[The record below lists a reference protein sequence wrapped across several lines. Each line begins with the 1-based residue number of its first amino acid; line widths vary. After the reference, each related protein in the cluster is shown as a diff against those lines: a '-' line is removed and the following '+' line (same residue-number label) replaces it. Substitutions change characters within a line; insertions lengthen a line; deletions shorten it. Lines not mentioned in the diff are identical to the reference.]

1 MYDNVLAMDRQNVT
15 IKDIAI
21 KTGVS
26 KSTVSRVLCNDIHV
40 SPETRA
46 KVLACAKALDFE
58 PNYFAKALKTQ
69 RSKTIA
75 FFVPNI
81 EIMIYP
87 AIIQAMEVESLKRG
101 YTILLCDIQE
111 NKAIAKEYIRKLK
124 SGSVDGFIFSTAFGD
139 EKENEE
145 ILEAKETGLPCL
157 NLLRIDGSDLPSVS
171 LNNAKGSE
179 MAVSYF
185 ISKGRRKIAYLQG
198 QEELALYRDR
208 YQGYLNALK
217 QNNIDFDN
225 RLVLR
230 GIENSNMVVSREI
243 KRINNENILFDAILC
258 SSDNLAVETIHTLS
272 QLGIKVPEDVSVIGY
287 DNVPISEL
295 LVPRLT
301 AIGQPFKEMGR
312 KAVNVLVDMIEAKGE
327 IEKKHYTFDPILIER
342 DTVK

>member
-1 MYDNVLAMDRQNVT
+1 M
-15 IKDIAI
+15 
-21 KTGVS
+21 
-26 KSTVSRVLCNDIHV
+26 
-40 SPETRA
+40 
-46 KVLACAKALDFE
+46 
-58 PNYFAKALKTQ
+58 
-69 RSKTIA
+69 
-75 FFVPNI
+75 
-81 EIMIYP
+81 
-87 AIIQAMEVESLKRG
+87 
-101 YTILLCDIQE
+101 
-111 NKAIAKEYIRKLK
+111 
-124 SGSVDGFIFSTAFGD
+124 
-139 EKENEE
+139 
-145 ILEAKETGLPCL
+145 
-157 NLLRIDGSDLPSVS
+157 
-171 LNNAKGSE
+171 
-179 MAVSYF
+179 
-185 ISKGRRKIAYLQG
+185 
-198 QEELALYRDR
+198 YRDR

>member
-1 MYDNVLAMDRQNVT
+1 MDRQNVT
-15 IKDIAI
+15 IKDIAL

-69 RSKTIA
+69 RSRTIA

-87 AIIQAMEVESLKRG
+87 AIIQAMEDETLKRG

-111 NKAIAKEYIRKLK
+111 NKEIAKEYIRKLK
-124 SGSVDGFIFSTAFGD
+124 SGSVDGFIFSTAFW
-139 EKENEE
+139 NESDNKE

-157 NLLRIDGSDLPSVS
+157 NLLRIDGSDTPSVS
-171 LNNAKGSE
+171 LNNMKGSE
-179 MAVSYF
+179 MAIDYLV
-185 ISKGRRKIAYLQG
+185 SKGRRKIAYLQG
-198 QEELALYRDR
+198 QEELKLYRDR
-208 YQGYLNALK
+208 YTGYINALEK
-217 QNNIDFDN
+217 NNLVFDECLVWHGIDN
-225 RLVLR
+225 
-230 GIENSNMVVSREI
+230 GSMVVSREI
-243 KRINNENILFDAILC
+243 KNAVNENISFDAVLC

-272 QLGIKVPEDVSVIGY
+272 QLGLSVPDDVAVIGY

-312 KAVNVLVDMIEAKGE
+312 KAVNVLVDMIEGKDRE
-327 IEKKHYTFDPILIER
+327 SEKHFTFDPILIER